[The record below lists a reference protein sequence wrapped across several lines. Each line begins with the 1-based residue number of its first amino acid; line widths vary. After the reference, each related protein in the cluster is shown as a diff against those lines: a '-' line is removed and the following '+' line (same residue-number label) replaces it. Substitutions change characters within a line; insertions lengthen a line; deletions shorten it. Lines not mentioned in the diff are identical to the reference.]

1 MIYLVFHL
9 VRRHLSSI
17 QCHRGGSWAVIGE
30 RDYNR
35 GFSQMCEV

>member
-17 QCHRGGSWAVIGE
+17 HRGGNWAVIGE
-30 RDYNR
+30 KDYNR
-35 GFSQMCEV
+35 GFSRMCEV

>member
-17 QCHRGGSWAVIGE
+17 HRGENWAVIGE
-30 RDYNR
+30 KDYNR
-35 GFSQMCEV
+35 GCSRMCEV

>member
-9 VRRHLSSI
+9 VRRNLSSI
-17 QCHRGGSWAVIGE
+17 HRGGNWAIIGE

-35 GFSQMCEV
+35 GFSRMCEV